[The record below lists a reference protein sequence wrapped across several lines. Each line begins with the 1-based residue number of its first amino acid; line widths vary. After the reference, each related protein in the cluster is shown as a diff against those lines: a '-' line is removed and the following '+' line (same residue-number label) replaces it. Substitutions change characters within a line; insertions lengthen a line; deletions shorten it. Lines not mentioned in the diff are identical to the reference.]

1 MLQHYLSQGPSSDL
15 LNQIAHFFNFWVRIW
30 IQEMLKAS
38 DNGLSVVMSMFGPL
52 FPLNINFSY
61 FPVLYLL
68 AVVVFASKPTKAAF
82 YPISQFPHFH
92 PPPARPS
99 THSVPRPAAPQF
111 HSPHCLRL
119 MCPPAGNLQR
129 QGSPELSQSASTFSF
144 IMIIKAATHIIIL
157 STQKSYGIL

>member
-82 YPISQFPHFH
+82 YPISQFPHF
-92 PPPARPS
+92 PPPPS
-99 THSVPRPAAPQF
+99 PPFDPLCS
-111 HSPHCLRL
+111 
-119 MCPPAGNLQR
+119 PAGRPPIPFPSLLEADVPSRREPTTPR
-129 QGSPELSQSASTFSF
+129 QPGTL
-144 IMIIKAATHIIIL
+144 IICL
-157 STQKSYGIL
+157 NFFLYNDY

>member
-68 AVVVFASKPTKAAF
+68 VVVVFASKPTKAK
-82 YPISQFPHFH
+82 PN
-92 PPPARPS
+92 RP
-99 THSVPRPAAPQF
+99 TPNQ
-111 HSPHCLRL
+111 
-119 MCPPAGNLQR
+119 
-129 QGSPELSQSASTFSF
+129 
-144 IMIIKAATHIIIL
+144 IKVTEPFDNHL
-157 STQKSYGIL
+157 